1 MQSRNHFRNVKMKL
15 QQHMTEGCKTLHHVR
30 SYSSP
35 DIILVMK
42 SMMMRLAGNVSCMSA
57 NRNAYTGF

>member
-1 MQSRNHFRNVKMKL
+1 MKL